1 MDMFKK
7 IYNALIVIFIL
18 SLLYI
23 GLIALGVI
31 DISYTDKTSIY
42 MLAIAVDILIMTFLF
57 SRAANVIANRNAR
70 VVGYIATFVGLINLL
85 LTALQLILEDASALY
100 EISNVMSH
108 ITIFSFLIVMVY
120 EIPQSNTAH
129 GKFQNM
135 TALII
140 AITAIFPYITG
151 LKDFDSGSSLSGL
164 TSLSSYNTN
173 QFGLDKSNTDNVE
186 TLEKINTFL
195 TFLSI
200 GTFLINPMLRVHY
213 IDKDYV
219 ALHEVDDV
227 YSTATKYQANTQP
240 DPYKNLSDK
249 YKKDVMTQQPM
260 TAPIP
265 VPVPMQNPLPP
276 PTISEITP
284 SVVEDMPME
293 KVVNQQFKP
302 EEIPEAI
309 IPTIGGIPE
318 TETVAQIPAVNN
330 EAITEL
336 TQTPEVNTEPVV
348 ETNTVE
354 VAPQT
359 PVSPNPLE
367 IATQTQE
374 PNPFEIATQTPVQQQ
389 AEPNS
394 LEIATQTPVA
404 EAQVEIV
411 QPTPVDT
418 TPTPIV
424 DTTPTQEVVQPQED
438 NLLNIVKPTE

>member
-23 GLIALGVI
+23 GLIALGAI
-31 DISYTDKTSIY
+31 DISLTDKTSIY
-42 MLAIAVDILIMTFLF
+42 MLAIAIDIFLMTFLF

-70 VVGYIATFVGLINLL
+70 VVGYIATFIGLINLL

-151 LKDFDSGSSLSGL
+151 LKDFNSSGGLSSL
-164 TSLSSYNTN
+164 TSLTSYSTN
-173 QFGLDKSNTDNVE
+173 QFGLDESNKDNVE
-186 TLEKINTFL
+186 TLEKVNTVL

-200 GTFLINPMLRVHY
+200 GTFLLNPMLRVHY

-227 YSTATKYQANTQP
+227 YETATKYQANTQP

-249 YKKDVMTQQPM
+249 YKKEVVPQQPM
-260 TAPIP
+260 QGMPVPVP
-265 VPVPMQNPLPP
+265 VPVPMQTPLPP
-276 PTISEITP
+276 PTIGELTP
-284 SVVEDMPME
+284 SVVEDIPRE

-309 IPTIGGIPE
+309 IPTIGGLPE
-318 TETVAQIPAVNN
+318 AETVAQIPAVSN
-330 EAITEL
+330 
-336 TQTPEVNTEPVV
+336 EPVV
-348 ETNTVE
+348 EATIQSPVEPNPLE
-354 VAPQT
+354 VATQS
-359 PVSPNPLE
+359 PVEPNPLEVATQSPVEPNPLE
-367 IATQTQE
+367 IATQSPVE
-374 PNPFEIATQTPVQQQ
+374 PNP
-389 AEPNS
+389 
-394 LEIATQTPVA
+394 LEIATQ
-404 EAQVEIV
+404 AQVEPNPLEIA
-411 QPTPVDT
+411 PTAPVDNMQ
-418 TPTPIV
+418 
-424 DTTPTQEVVQPQED
+424 QEVVQQQED

>member
-1 MDMFKK
+1 MDIFKK

-23 GLIALGVI
+23 GLIALGAL
-31 DISYTDKTSIY
+31 DISYTDKTSIH
-42 MLAIAVDILIMTFLF
+42 MLAIAIDILIMTFLF

-70 VVGYIATFVGLINLL
+70 VVGYIATFVGLINVL
-85 LTALQLILEDASALY
+85 LTALQLILEDASSLY

-164 TSLSSYNTN
+164 TSLSSYSTN

-213 IDKDYV
+213 IDKDYI
-219 ALHEVDDV
+219 ALREVDDV
-227 YSTATKYQANTQP
+227 YTTATKYQANTQP

-249 YKKDVMTQQPM
+249 YKKNIMPQQPM
-260 TAPIP
+260 TAPI
-265 VPVPMQNPLPP
+265 PVPMQNPLPP

-284 SVVEDMPME
+284 SVVENMPME

-309 IPTIGGIPE
+309 IPTIGGLPE
-318 TETVAQIPAVNN
+318 VEPAVQTPKVS
-330 EAITEL
+330 TEPIAESTTPEIA
-336 TQTPEVNTEPVV
+336 TQTP
-348 ETNTVE
+348 
-354 VAPQT
+354 AQ
-359 PVSPNPLE
+359 PNPLE
-367 IATQTQE
+367 IATQTPIE
-374 PNPFEIATQTPVQQQ
+374 V
-389 AEPNS
+389 
-394 LEIATQTPVA
+394 
-404 EAQVEIV
+404 V
-411 QPTPVDT
+411 QPTQIETTPPTPVVDT
-418 TPTPIV
+418 QP
-424 DTTPTQEVVQPQED
+424 EVVQPQD